1 MNQKLLLGTAI
12 AFGLAMGASNADAC
26 AISAWSSATGLTA
39 ADTGSPP
46 SFIRYSQACG
56 LRVDAANEFVQD
68 NTPENDAQY
77 RVRFYVYT
85 GDVTGNTPIFRARG
99 TGGTSLLTVT
109 YNGGASNSFVVG
121 LNGTAS
127 TFTMPNVTD
136 NRWYSVELN
145 WTAAA
150 SGGVTGKIRGA
161 GATSALGAQNVDITG
176 LTGVNNNADRVTD
189 AQLGAL
195 AASGLTFTAPMYFDD
210 FDSRRTTSPGRKAR
224 GDANGN
230 GNVTA
235 TDAVVV
241 LNEAANG
248 TLAAG
253 QPDCNENGSVT
264 ATDGVCV
271 LNIAA
276 NGD

>member
-46 SFIRYSQACG
+46 TFKRYSQACG

-77 RVRFYVYT
+77 RVRFYVFT

-109 YNGGASNSFVVG
+109 YNGGAANSFVVG

-127 TFTMPNVTD
+127 TFTMNNVAD
-136 NRWYSVELN
+136 NAWYSVELN

-161 GATSALGAQNVDITG
+161 GSPSALGAQNVDITG

-195 AASGLTFTAPMYFDD
+195 AASGLTFTAPMFFDD
-210 FDSRRTTSPGRKAR
+210 FDSRRTTSPGRKPR

-235 TDAVVV
+235 TDAVQI
-241 LNEAANG
+241 LNEFANG
-248 TLAAG
+248 TLTVG
-253 QPDCNENGSVT
+253 QPDCNENGAVT
-264 ATDGVCV
+264 ATDAVCA
-271 LNIAA
+271 LNIFA